1 MFATIYSEL
10 EVDYKPIDYSK
21 ACHTIYKCELELKHS
36 MAQLYEPSI
45 SLPHESSNK
54 VRPANLPWT
63 SEQYQ
68 RYCLDTNYLPTLLKM
83 IKLESIELQPTM
95 EDSQTRLDF
104 LRASVVEHLLS
115 NQLYNIGL
123 ENIRRI
129 NSQEVSPASAENML
143 FSLSLLESK
152 SYRDFHFRRRFLR
165 RKLKLLDKHLKA
177 YVVQTYSTLNDNAT
191 KLSFF
196 LHYIKQGFLFLLK
209 NLESRVVD
217 EHSMIVENFDI
228 LKLYSG
234 KCKAHPYLLFAT
246 AIKVVYAGW
255 SNFGL
260 KVPGLVKCPVCSPW
274 CLVYQ
279 DVYFSYEYGTLT
291 SRKLEADLGY
301 WLNNHHL
308 ISYLFQ
314 LFHFYRKVTGRK
326 KTDFAKILYI
336 RSFEDYCTDLNFLTK
351 VDFPHE
357 GLDFDFDFDQ
367 FVEHLEKEDAL
378 VHKVVFEQAI
388 GVTDI
393 EEVDNNILLPLRGH
407 VIKTRY
413 NKPVVILNTDGLFYN
428 VLTVSGTF
436 ETIKS
441 DCVRI
446 WQFTNIQ
453 EVNAFIRMIGLNLLF
468 NVDFQYVD
476 INLEKG
482 RIVFG

>member
-1 MFATIYSEL
+1 
-10 EVDYKPIDYSK
+10 
-21 ACHTIYKCELELKHS
+21 
-36 MAQLYEPSI
+36 
-45 SLPHESSNK
+45 
-54 VRPANLPWT
+54 
-63 SEQYQ
+63 
-68 RYCLDTNYLPTLLKM
+68 M

-279 DVYFSYEYGTLT
+279 DVYFSYE
-291 SRKLEADLGY
+291 
-301 WLNNHHL
+301 
-308 ISYLFQ
+308 
-314 LFHFYRKVTGRK
+314 
-326 KTDFAKILYI
+326 
-336 RSFEDYCTDLNFLTK
+336 
-351 VDFPHE
+351 
-357 GLDFDFDFDQ
+357 
-367 FVEHLEKEDAL
+367 
-378 VHKVVFEQAI
+378 
-388 GVTDI
+388 
-393 EEVDNNILLPLRGH
+393 
-407 VIKTRY
+407 
-413 NKPVVILNTDGLFYN
+413 
-428 VLTVSGTF
+428 
-436 ETIKS
+436 
-441 DCVRI
+441 
-446 WQFTNIQ
+446 
-453 EVNAFIRMIGLNLLF
+453 
-468 NVDFQYVD
+468 
-476 INLEKG
+476 
-482 RIVFG
+482 